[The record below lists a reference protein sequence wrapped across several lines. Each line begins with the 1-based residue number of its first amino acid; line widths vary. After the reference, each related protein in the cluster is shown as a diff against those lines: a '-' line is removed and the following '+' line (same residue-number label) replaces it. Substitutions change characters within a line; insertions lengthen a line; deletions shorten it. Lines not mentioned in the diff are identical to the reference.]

1 MTRAEA
7 QKLKDNGIAI
17 IPLFPNA
24 KKNHDTDILTKE
36 YSVSEAKDG
45 DNLGVNLKL
54 SSPQMYCID
63 PDTDG
68 AIKFAAKWLPKNTRI
83 GGRINDGKKELT
95 KFFYESDNS
104 IEQNIKDRK
113 DSSGETI
120 CELFC
125 DHNIVVHGSTPNK
138 QTGRPMKRF
147 WESEGKLATFNES
160 ILDTFNL
167 ICFAAAV
174 APHLK
179 SANTGILKLDACFFR
194 YTDWSDEKREQVL
207 LDISEVAFVNNEKLL
222 KEATPQKIRRII
234 RANNKGTKNAGYTAF
249 GDYINVDRQ
258 FVKSW
263 CEWIGVVKETGS
275 KKTFMDFSSRGIDMK
290 ALMTENIPEMKWA
303 VQPILPEG
311 LVMMAGVPKAMKSW
325 TCLLLVYAVRNG
337 FDFMGHNV
345 PEGDCL
351 YLALED
357 SKRRLKDRTIKLGLN
372 KMPKHPYV
380 DVEAPYLGMG
390 LEESL
395 QDWIDEVPNPRL
407 IVIDTL
413 AKVKQR
419 SSKKSGTAYDHDNEM
434 LRDIQKLAIKNG
446 ICILFVSHL
455 SKASRDYSWDR
466 IQGSVGMQGI
476 TDTMWMLDRGDV
488 SGQASLIGRGR
499 DIMDFEYSLM
509 WNPDTWR
516 YAYSGQLHEVNTF
529 ENRQEI
535 IVAIRELEK
544 GGIKEFTPKD
554 VCNHYAIAPNTKESR
569 RLQKNMLRM
578 KDQQSLVQGSKY
590 GTYKIAPRLTTESLA
605 AKNIEDRDIN
615 KKAVENEKK
624 LLAER
629 EARKKDFIEEKST
642 GAYGTNPGDRLFE

>member
-54 SSPQMYCID
+54 SNPQMYCFD
-63 PDTDG
+63 PDSDF
-68 AIKFAAKWLPKNTRI
+68 AIKFADMWMARDTRI
-83 GGRINDGKKELT
+83 GGRIHNGDHQLT
-95 KFFYESDNS
+95 KWFYKSDGS
-104 IEQNIKDRK
+104 MKENIKRL

-120 CELFC
+120 AELFW
-125 DHNIVVHGSTPNK
+125 DHNIVVYGSTPNK
-138 QTGRPMKRF
+138 QTQRPMKRY
-147 WESEGKLATFNES
+147 WESESQLAPFNQD
-160 ILDTFNL
+160 ILETFNL
-167 ICFAAAV
+167 ICLSAAI

-179 SANTGILKLDACFFR
+179 SANTGCLKLDACFMR

-207 LDISEVAFVNNEKLL
+207 LDICKVAMPDN
-222 KEATPQKIRRII
+222 KEATPQKMRRHI
-234 RANNKGTKNAGYTAF
+234 RANNRKIKNAGYNAF
-249 GDYINVDRQ
+249 ASYIGVDPVI
-258 FVKSW
+258 VKDW
-263 CEWIGVVKETGS
+263 FGWIGEVPTEKNKYTKS
-275 KKTFMDFSSRGIDMK
+275 FRDFLNKGIDMK
-290 ALMTENIPEMKWA
+290 ALMKEVIPPMKWA

-311 LVMMAGVPKAMKSW
+311 LVILAGAPKAMKSW
-325 TCLLLVYAVRNG
+325 TCLLLAYAIANG

-345 PEGDCL
+345 PKGDCL

-357 SKRRLKDRTIKLGLN
+357 SKRRLKDRTMKLGLD
-372 KMPKHPYV
+372 KMPNAPTT

-395 QDWIDEVPNPRL
+395 QDWINEVSNPRL
-407 IVIDTL
+407 IIIDTL

-419 SSKKSGTAYDHDNEM
+419 TSKRSGTAYDHDSEM
-434 LRDIQKLAIKNG
+434 LRDIQKLAIQNNV
-446 ICILFVSHL
+446 CIIFVSHL
-455 SKASRDYSWDR
+455 SKAMRDYSWDR

-499 DIMDFEYSLM
+499 DIMDFEYSLN

-516 YAYSGQLHEVNTF
+516 YEYAGQLQEVNQF

-535 IVAIRELEK
+535 TMAIRELES
-544 GGIKEFTPKD
+544 GGITEFTPRD
-554 VCNHYAIAPNTKESR
+554 VCNHYAVAMNTKESR
-569 RLQKNMLRM
+569 RIQKNMLRM
-578 KDQQSLVQGSKY
+578 KEDQFLVQGSKY
-590 GTYKIAPRLTTESLA
+590 GTYKIAPRLTTDAISAA
-605 AKNIEDRDIN
+605 AKEDRDRN
-615 KKAVENEKK
+615 KIAVENEKK
-624 LLAER
+624 KR
-629 EARKKDFIEEKST
+629 GIDFEADKIS
-642 GAYGTNPGDRLFE
+642 